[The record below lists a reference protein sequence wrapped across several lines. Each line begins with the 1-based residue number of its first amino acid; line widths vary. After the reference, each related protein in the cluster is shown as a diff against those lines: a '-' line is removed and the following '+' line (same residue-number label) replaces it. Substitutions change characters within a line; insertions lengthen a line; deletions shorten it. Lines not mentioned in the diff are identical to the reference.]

1 MLLHFRSR
9 EHVSTCFHFAF
20 YKADFRLCR
29 DPFPRLP
36 FVINKGFF
44 PFSQLRPCQTDE
56 PRRLQRVLP
65 RRWGRAKPLSFL
77 LQHLCCC
84 HGPAAEQQ
92 SRQQLQSHRSR
103 YHGVQLLPTPQALLG
118 KRASYGLLSLAVGRQ
133 GHGKETDA
141 SKIFALPASDTV
153 SSSITNTR
161 LCWR

>member
-1 MLLHFRSR
+1 MFVLEISCSLLLLHFRSR

-36 FVINKGFF
+36 FVINKVFF

-56 PRRLQRVLP
+56 PRRLRHVLP

-84 HGPAAEQQ
+84 HGPAAEQTAAPEPPMPLPRG
-92 SRQQLQSHRSR
+92 SGSSPPHRCCWAGEPAMDS
-103 YHGVQLLPTPQALLG
+103 
-118 KRASYGLLSLAVGRQ
+118 SLWQ
-133 GHGKETDA
+133 
-141 SKIFALPASDTV
+141 
-153 SSSITNTR
+153 
-161 LCWR
+161 WREAGTWQRDRCK